1 MPTFLYRAVDLDSQG
16 LVDGSID
23 AVDSKE
29 ARSALRTRGI
39 LPLTLGEVPTETQ
52 AESRWLQSLIDI
64 LTFRPVKPND
74 LVLFTQQL
82 ATLIES
88 GIPLVEVMGLLEGQ
102 TSHPTL
108 KSAISQIRQDMLA
121 GVMFSEALGKH
132 PRVFSPLFRNMAN
145 AGEISGSLDILLGRL
160 SEMLDKNL
168 EIERKVKSAL
178 TYPVVVLVVL
188 FSVVTLLMIVVVP
201 TFEQMYGK
209 AGQGLPLPTKILLWM
224 SHTLRFS
231 GGWVAAI
238 LLGTGYSMRWFSQ
251 TNVGKPIF
259 ARITL
264 GIPLIGPLVLEQEAN
279 TFSRALGTVYGAGV
293 PILSAIENCR
303 KVMRNWVMADLVEKA
318 EQGVRQGSSLAA
330 GLQDSRYFPKILAQM
345 IFIGESSGKLEE
357 LMAKAVSFSDKDVD
371 YKIKQMTTM
380 MEPMLTVL
388 IGLIVMFIA
397 LALYLPMF
405 DLPRLMMKG

>member
-1 MPTFLYRAVDLDSQG
+1 MPTFLYRAVDLEAQG
-16 LVDGSID
+16 LVDGTVDAID
-23 AVDSKE
+23 FKE

-39 LPLTLGEVPTETQ
+39 LPLSLGEVAPEAK
-52 AESRWLQSLIDI
+52 AESRWLQSLMDI

-82 ATLIES
+82 STLLEA

-102 TSHPTL
+102 TNHPTL
-108 KSAISQIRQDMLA
+108 KSAILEIRKDMLA
-121 GVMFSEALGKH
+121 GLMFSEALAKH
-132 PRVFSPLFRNMAN
+132 PRVFSPLFRHMAH
-145 AGEISGSLDILLGRL
+145 AGEISGSIDVLLARL
-160 SEMLDKNL
+160 SEMLEKNL
-168 EIERKVKSAL
+168 EIERKVKAAL

-201 TFEQMYGK
+201 TFEAMYGK
-209 AGQGLPLPTKILLWM
+209 AGQGLPLPTRILLGM

-231 GGWVAAI
+231 GGWVAIAVI
-238 LLGTGYSMRWFSQ
+238 GGGYGLRWFSQ
-251 TNVGKPIF
+251 TAVGRPIF
-259 ARITL
+259 ARIL
-264 GIPLIGPLVLEQEAN
+264 LAIPLIGPLVLEQEAN

-293 PILSAIENCR
+293 PILAAIENCR
-303 KVMRNWVMADLVEKA
+303 MIMRNWAMADLLEKA
-318 EQGVRQGSSLAA
+318 ELGVRQGSPLAA

-357 LMAKAVSFSDKDVD
+357 LMSKAVAFSDKDIE

-380 MEPMLTVL
+380 MEPILTVL
-388 IGLIVMFIA
+388 IGAIVMFIA

-405 DLPRLMMKG
+405 DLPKLLMKG